1 MFDLK
6 SFRKGVDEFSSETSL
21 EYYLNWAGLKE
32 DLNLSNI
39 FNKYANLFDRQ
50 NVTIIKK
57 MRTKERKGGEIERR
71 LRYLQAFATEESLGH
86 SVKEYTDE
94 FETVASK
101 EIIKIDG
108 EQIPFR
114 LAEVKVLN
122 EDDRKKRS
130 MLFRAR
136 NTIIDDKLTPIL
148 KRRVEKLH
156 SIAHEFGYRDYV
168 WLFRDTKNINF
179 QELSDSM
186 TYFVERTESLYV
198 DKMDEAMQKVIGVHL
213 REAEKHDAAH
223 VFRAKE
229 YDSYFRKENASP
241 VLENTLRG
249 IGYSIKKYRNILI
262 DVEERPRKLPRAF
275 TSVIKVPGDVR
286 LVVMPKGGQDDY
298 TSMLH
303 EAGHTMHY
311 ALVDP
316 KSPVEYKRLG
326 DASVTET
333 YAFLLEYLTLNK
345 TWLKENVGITE
356 FDKYLDFAYLYKL
369 YFLRRYAAKLKY
381 ELILHQGNEV
391 DNMSEVYREK
401 MEESLKFQH
410 PEAHYLTDTDD
421 GFYTS
426 QYLRA
431 WIFESQLRAYLVEK
445 VGEAWFKSLKTG
457 RILGG
462 LWSKGQKYDV
472 VELAQR
478 IGYKGL
484 DVKPLLSEIQ
494 EHFA

>member
-1 MFDLK
+1 
-6 SFRKGVDEFSSETSL
+6 
-21 EYYLNWAGLKE
+21 
-32 DLNLSNI
+32 
-39 FNKYANLFDRQ
+39 
-50 NVTIIKK
+50 
-57 MRTKERKGGEIERR
+57 
-71 LRYLQAFATEESLGH
+71 
-86 SVKEYTDE
+86 
-94 FETVASK
+94 
-101 EIIKIDG
+101 
-108 EQIPFR
+108 
-114 LAEVKVLN
+114 LN

-130 MLFRAR
+130 RLFRAR

-148 KRRVEKLH
+148 KQRVEKLH
-156 SIAHEFGYRDYV
+156 SIAREFGYRDYV

-229 YDSYFRKENASP
+229 YDSYFRKENALP

-249 IGYSIKKYRNILI
+249 IGYSIKKYKNILI

-445 VGEAWFKSLKTG
+445 VGEAWF
-457 RILGG
+457 
-462 LWSKGQKYDV
+462 
-472 VELAQR
+472 
-478 IGYKGL
+478 
-484 DVKPLLSEIQ
+484 
-494 EHFA
+494 